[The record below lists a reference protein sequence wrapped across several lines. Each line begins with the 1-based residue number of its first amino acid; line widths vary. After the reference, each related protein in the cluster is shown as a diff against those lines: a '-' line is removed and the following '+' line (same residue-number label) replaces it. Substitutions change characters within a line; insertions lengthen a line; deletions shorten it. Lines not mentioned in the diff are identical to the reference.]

1 MLRLLPKFRR
11 LKSGHSASLSHDVF
25 NHEVKQ
31 DKEPYFCFLSDGLC
45 FVLIG
50 LSGLTVRQVSRSLKK
65 KKSNK
70 NISPA
75 REMGIALPRLK
86 EKEYEQYFC
95 MSNHVCDKSVLPVF
109 AVFDVRAE

>member
-1 MLRLLPKFRR
+1 MLRSNR
-11 LKSGHSASLSHDVF
+11 
-25 NHEVKQ
+25 
-31 DKEPYFCFLSDGLC
+31 
-45 FVLIG
+45 
-50 LSGLTVRQVSRSLKK
+50 TVRIDGASSIKKLKK